1 MIRKILFT
9 IAAIA
14 ACAVGA
20 GAQGLVGDWNIYP
33 LYSGEV
39 SYIAESPSMVYYT
52 CSSRLFSYDKESHE
66 SYSYNTRNKLSD
78 TNIAGAYYNY
88 DGRYVML
95 AYDTG
100 NIDLVYDDGRVVNMP
115 DILNAQ
121 LTYTKGIRDA
131 AFYKGKIY
139 VATDFGLVIFD
150 DSRHEVSE
158 SGIFGKAVDCVTIV
172 DDHIVMFM
180 EKGVG
185 NDYSLWSAPV
195 TGRHNAISKFVRL
208 GGTYVKSLVTVGTKA
223 VGVNGNDNK
232 PIIYNIDWNT
242 NKFKVENGVDVV
254 VGDIV
259 VTPQSAYYITSG
271 EIVVLDG
278 EGKAADRHAIPDELK
293 NDKIATYSGLNSVWA
308 AGPEGLGNY
317 DISGATLTVLADR
330 IKPVATTC
338 DNVAFIR
345 TNSAGNKIYISNLGV
360 TNYKSIITIGDIW
373 WIPQHTN
380 VIEGGVPRDISLTVA
395 SADNSTVKKE
405 QEKRNTTAMLG
416 GVTRFVVDPD
426 NDDRYYIGNNFEG
439 VYVIEN
445 DKEIA
450 KFNEKNSPMYAW
462 WGVKVHDVNIDPE
475 GNLWVGAWTLSNT
488 QVSPYYILPKA
499 KLKGDLSTIT
509 KDDWIAT
516 KHLGNDVGNKDMG
529 SLICRKSNMVFTW
542 HSKFGNPVC
551 AYDTKGTYT
560 NTSDDVFYEISDM
573 IDQDGKTFSCDRIT
587 CAIEDQRGRVWVGTT
602 SGPFEITNPS
612 KATDPTSRITRLKVP
627 RNDGTNYA
635 DYLLDTEQIND
646 MSIDAANRKWI
657 ATENSGVYLVSENG
671 DQIIAHY
678 TTDNSA
684 LPSNTIY
691 SVLCSPVDNVV
702 YFGLKTGLVS
712 FNSTS
717 SPAADTYDNVYAYPN
732 PVRPDYTGWITI
744 TGLMDQSLVKIADA
758 AGNVIYQTRS
768 NGGMVTWDGCDT
780 GGNRVRSGV
789 YYVFASQNATGSS
802 EGAVTKIV
810 VIN

>member
-259 VTPQSAYYITSG
+259 VTPQSAYYLTSG
-271 EIVVLDG
+271 EIVILDG
-278 EGKAADRHAIPDELK
+278 EGKVADRHAIPDELK

-345 TNSAGNKIYISNLGV
+345 TNSAGNRFIS
-360 TNYKSIITIGDIW
+360 
-373 WIPQHTN
+373 P
-380 VIEGGVPRDISLTVA
+380 ISA
-395 SADNSTVKKE
+395 
-405 QEKRNTTAMLG
+405 
-416 GVTRFVVDPD
+416 
-426 NDDRYYIGNNFEG
+426 
-439 VYVIEN
+439 
-445 DKEIA
+445 
-450 KFNEKNSPMYAW
+450 
-462 WGVKVHDVNIDPE
+462 
-475 GNLWVGAWTLSNT
+475 
-488 QVSPYYILPKA
+488 
-499 KLKGDLSTIT
+499 
-509 KDDWIAT
+509 
-516 KHLGNDVGNKDMG
+516 
-529 SLICRKSNMVFTW
+529 
-542 HSKFGNPVC
+542 
-551 AYDTKGTYT
+551 
-560 NTSDDVFYEISDM
+560 
-573 IDQDGKTFSCDRIT
+573 
-587 CAIEDQRGRVWVGTT
+587 
-602 SGPFEITNPS
+602 
-612 KATDPTSRITRLKVP
+612 
-627 RNDGTNYA
+627 
-635 DYLLDTEQIND
+635 
-646 MSIDAANRKWI
+646 
-657 ATENSGVYLVSENG
+657 
-671 DQIIAHY
+671 
-678 TTDNSA
+678 
-684 LPSNTIY
+684 
-691 SVLCSPVDNVV
+691 
-702 YFGLKTGLVS
+702 
-712 FNSTS
+712 
-717 SPAADTYDNVYAYPN
+717 
-732 PVRPDYTGWITI
+732 
-744 TGLMDQSLVKIADA
+744 
-758 AGNVIYQTRS
+758 
-768 NGGMVTWDGCDT
+768 
-780 GGNRVRSGV
+780 
-789 YYVFASQNATGSS
+789 
-802 EGAVTKIV
+802 
-810 VIN
+810 